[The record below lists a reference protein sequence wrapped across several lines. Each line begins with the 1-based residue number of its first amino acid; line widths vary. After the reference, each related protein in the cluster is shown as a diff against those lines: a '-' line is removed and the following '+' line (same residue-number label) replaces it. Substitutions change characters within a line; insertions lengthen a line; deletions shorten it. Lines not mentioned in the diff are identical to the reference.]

1 MSRELTLTIRNAR
14 IVTRDEEF
22 LGTLHVVDGRIAA
35 FARGGTATAAADWG
49 GDYLLPGLVEMHTD
63 NLEKHLAPRPGVG
76 WPAMPAVLAHD
87 AQIVAAGITTVLD
100 AIALGDVRDGGT
112 RTEQLRPMLAAL
124 DHCARQ
130 GLLRAEHR
138 LHLRC
143 ELSYPGLIELFQG
156 FVEEP
161 KLQLVSLM
169 DHTPGQR
176 QFVNLDKHREYYQG
190 KHGLNNAEMDAF
202 VIDLREN
209 HLRHSAVNRRAMV
222 EMSRARGIPL
232 ASHDDATPEH
242 VAEAVAEGV
251 VISEF
256 PTTLLAAR
264 AARQHNLGVVM
275 GAPNVVRNG
284 SHSGNVSALEL
295 ARERLLDGLSSDY
308 VPASLLHAAFLL
320 TERASWSLPDA
331 VATVSSNPARL
342 AGLDD
347 RGEIAVGKRA
357 DLIRVRADSHVVSV
371 TESWRDGRRIL

>member
-1 MSRELTLTIRNAR
+1 MSRELTIRNAR

-22 LGTLHVVDGRIAA
+22 LGTLHFVDGLISS
-35 FARGGTATAAADWG
+35 FARGTTATVAEDWG
-49 GDYLLPGLVEMHTD
+49 GDYLLPGLIELHTD
-63 NLEKHLAPRPGVG
+63 NLEKHLAPRPGVN

-100 AIALGDVRDGGT
+100 AIALGDVRDGST
-112 RTEQLRPMLAAL
+112 RTEQLRPMLGAL
-124 DHCARQ
+124 EHCAKH
-130 GLLRAEHR
+130 GLLRAEHL

-143 ELSYPGLIELFQG
+143 ELSYAGLIELFEG
-156 FVEEP
+156 LVEEP
-161 KLQLVSLM
+161 RLQLVSLM

-176 QFVNLDKHREYYQG
+176 QFVNLAKHREYYQG
-190 KHGLNNAEMDAF
+190 KHGLSNAEMDAL
-202 VIDLREN
+202 VIDQQEN
-209 HLRHSAVNRRAMV
+209 HLRHSAVNRCAIV
-222 EMSRARGIPL
+222 EMSRTLEIPL

-264 AARQHNLGVVM
+264 TARQHNLGVVM

-295 ARERLLDGLSSDY
+295 AHERLLDGLSSDY

-320 TERASWSLPDA
+320 TERAGWRLPEAIA
-331 VATVSSNPARL
+331 VVSANPARL

-347 RGEIAVGKRA
+347 RGEIAQGRRA
-357 DLIRVRADSHVVSV
+357 DLIRVHADSHVVSV
-371 TESWRDGRRIL
+371 TASWREGRRVL

>member
-1 MSRELTLTIRNAR
+1 MSRELTIRNAR

-22 LGTLHVVDGRIAA
+22 LGTLHFTDGRISD
-35 FARGGTATAAADWG
+35 FARGTTATAAEDWG
-49 GDYLLPGLVEMHTD
+49 GDYLLPGLIELHTD
-63 NLEKHLAPRPGVG
+63 NLEKHLAPRPGVN

-100 AIALGDVRDGGT
+100 AIALGDVRDGST
-112 RTEQLRPMLAAL
+112 RTEQLRPMLGAL
-124 DHCARQ
+124 EHCAKHD
-130 GLLRAEHR
+130 LLRAEHL

-143 ELSYPGLIELFQG
+143 ELSYAGLIALFEG
-156 FVEEP
+156 LVEEP
-161 KLQLVSLM
+161 RLQLVSLM

-176 QFVNLDKHREYYQG
+176 QFVNLAKHREYYQG
-190 KHGLNNAEMDAF
+190 KHGLSNAEMDTL
-202 VIDLREN
+202 VIDQQEN
-209 HLRHSAVNRRAMV
+209 HLLHSAVNRCAIV
-222 EMSRARGIPL
+222 AMSRTLGVPL

-264 AARQHNLGVVM
+264 TARRHNLGVVM

-295 ARERLLDGLSSDY
+295 AHERLLDGLSSDY

-320 TERASWSLPDA
+320 TERAGWSLPQA
-331 VATVSSNPARL
+331 IALVSANPARL
-342 AGLDD
+342 ADLDD
-347 RGEIAVGKRA
+347 RGEIAQGKRA
-357 DLIRVRADSHVVSV
+357 DLIRVHADSQVVSV
-371 TESWRDGRRIL
+371 TASWREGRRVL

>member
-1 MSRELTLTIRNAR
+1 MSRELTIRNAR

-22 LGTLHVVDGRIAA
+22 LGTLHFSDGRISD
-35 FARGGTATAAADWG
+35 FARGTTATAAEDWG
-49 GDYLLPGLVEMHTD
+49 GDYLLPGLVELHTD
-63 NLEKHLAPRPGVG
+63 NLEKHLAPRPGVN

-100 AIALGDVRDGGT
+100 AIALGDVRDGST
-112 RTEQLRPMLAAL
+112 RTEQLRPMLEAL
-124 DHCARQ
+124 EHCGKN
-130 GLLRAEHR
+130 GLLRAEHL

-143 ELSYPGLIELFQG
+143 ELSYAGLIELFEG
-156 FVEEP
+156 LVEEP
-161 KLQLVSLM
+161 RLQLVSLM

-176 QFVNLDKHREYYQG
+176 QFVNLAKHREYYQG
-190 KHGLNNAEMDAF
+190 KHGLSNAEMDAL
-202 VIDLREN
+202 VIDQQEN
-209 HLRHSAVNRRAMV
+209 HLLHSAVNRCAIV
-222 EMSRARGIPL
+222 EMSRALGIPL

-264 AARQHNLGVVM
+264 TARQHNLGVVM

-295 ARERLLDGLSSDY
+295 AHEQLLDGLSSDY

-320 TERASWSLPDA
+320 TERAGWSLPEAIA
-331 VATVSSNPARL
+331 VVSANPARL

-347 RGEIAVGKRA
+347 RGEIAQGRRA
-357 DLIRVRADSHVVSV
+357 DLIRVHADSHVVSV
-371 TESWRDGRRIL
+371 TGSWREGRRIL